1 MRYERCSPS
10 NLPDLYEAFRSG
22 FSDYIIRLDVPYE
35 IFAERFFQPARN
47 QLEHSFLAYDGEKPV
62 GMILGGIRQYEGLLT
77 MRCGGLC
84 VHPDYRR
91 LGVGYELW
99 QRHREV
105 ALDKGCKQL
114 FLEVIVGNDPAI
126 NFYKKLGY
134 EKVYELRYFTH
145 TSPAELVMAGSQD
158 FRIEPVTPAQ
168 IAAVANP
175 EIHINWQN
183 TLEYIASYDV
193 AYYGVVQE
201 GSLLAYLCI
210 SKKGGIYQ
218 LWVRPDHRRQG
229 LASALLAHAIDSL
242 ELSRLSA
249 STPNNASLE
258 GFLRKKGFIQDPLS
272 QYEMYMLL

>member
-105 ALDKGCKQL
+105 ALDRGCKQL

-145 TSPAELVMAGSQD
+145 TSPAELVTAGSQD

-193 AYYGVVQE
+193 AYYGLVQE

-242 ELSRLSA
+242 ELSKLSA